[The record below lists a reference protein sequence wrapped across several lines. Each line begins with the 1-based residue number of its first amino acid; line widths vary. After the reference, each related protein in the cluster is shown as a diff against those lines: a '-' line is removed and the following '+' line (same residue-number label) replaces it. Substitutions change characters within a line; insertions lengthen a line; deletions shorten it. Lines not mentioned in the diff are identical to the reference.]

1 MGIRTISAS
10 WLRTPW
16 KKSATTVGVAMLGS
30 GQCATSRLLPSEVA
44 DLGAAF
50 TNALAEATAMAE
62 RWDSVTGCYREV
74 TE

>member
-1 MGIRTISAS
+1 MSAS
-10 WLRTPW
+10 RLIWADENSDLAVHTNGGLIEITLPDGW
-16 KKSATTVGVAMLGS
+16 S
-30 GQCATSRLLPSEVA
+30 GRLLPSEVA